1 MTMSRMIAL
10 ALLAF
15 AATAAGAAPQT
26 AEQAMENYRL
36 TFKPPE
42 ARDCARAPGNA
53 VAGTGAPGNEI
64 VVCGKRERP
73 DQRLPLPLDPVP
85 GERNIGEPPSA
96 LTAAGTRE
104 RCSTVGPNQNCGGG
118 LPLLGAALFLLRSAA
133 ALADP
138 DD

>member
-15 AATAAGAAPQT
+15 WSATAGAAPQT

-42 ARDCARAPGNA
+42 AREAHDCARASNNH
-53 VAGTGAPGNEI
+53 VAGNEI
-64 VVCGKRERP
+64 VVCGRRDLP

-85 GERNIGEPPSA
+85 GERSAGEPPTTVA
-96 LTAAGTRE
+96 AAGNRE
-104 RCSTVGPNQNCGGG
+104 LCSTVGPNQNCGGG
-118 LPLLGAALFLLRSAA
+118 LPLLGAALFVLRSAA
-133 ALADP
+133 ALATP
-138 DD
+138 D

>member
-15 AATAAGAAPQT
+15 WTATAGAAPQT

-42 ARDCARAPGNA
+42 VREVRECARQPDND
-53 VAGTGAPGNEI
+53 I
-64 VVCGKRERP
+64 VVCGRRDLP

-85 GERNIGEPPSA
+85 GERTAGEPPTA
-96 LTAAGTRE
+96 LTAAGSRE
-104 RCSTVGPNQNCGGG
+104 RCSTVGPNQECGGG
-118 LPLLGAALFLLRSAA
+118 LPLLGAALFVLRSAA
-133 ALADP
+133 ALASP